1 MANFVVT
8 PTFRANFPALFEQKL
23 NKLSNK
29 MEYSVVAVF
38 PKGTDL
44 SALKKAAADAIAAKW
59 PDLAK
64 RPKNLKNP
72 FRKHEE
78 RKNEETGAMPEG
90 YEEGGIFINLKS
102 EKNKPQVVGPDK
114 VEIRDESEIYSGV
127 WMRASVKAYA
137 YQHASG
143 NAGVSFG
150 LGNIQ
155 KVKDGDPLGSRTR
168 AQDDFEPIAGTAANG
183 LAAGSA
189 DDLFS

>member
-1 MANFVVT
+1 
-8 PTFRANFPALFEQKL
+8 
-23 NKLSNK
+23 
-29 MEYSVVAVF
+29 MEYAVVAVF

-44 SALKKAAADAIAAKW
+44 SALKAAAQEACVDKW
-59 PDLAK
+59 GADPK
-64 RPKNLKNP
+64 KWPKNLKNP

-78 RKNEETGAMPEG
+78 RKDEETGAMPEG

-114 VEIRDESEIYSGV
+114 VEIRDESEVYPGC
-127 WMRASVKAYA
+127 WLRASVNAYA

-155 KVKDGDPLGSRTR
+155 KVKDGDPLGNRTR
-168 AQDDFEPIAGTAANG
+168 AQDDFEPIAGTSANG